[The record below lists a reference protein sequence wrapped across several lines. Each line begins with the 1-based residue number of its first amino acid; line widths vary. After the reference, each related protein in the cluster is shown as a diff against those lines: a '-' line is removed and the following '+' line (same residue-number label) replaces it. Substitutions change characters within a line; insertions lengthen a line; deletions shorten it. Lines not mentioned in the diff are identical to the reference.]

1 MIKLSLYVLSI
12 VFGSFFNLFCD
23 CCSYKDKAQV
33 SSVVPNVT
41 TIENVW
47 IRPSLGP
54 NAAGFATINVDKNK
68 KLIGV
73 EVLSAPISK
82 SIELHTHIKDG
93 DVMRMRAVESFDIK
107 SGFLFNLAP
116 GGEHIMFIDLF
127 RDIQIGDAPVSLRF
141 KFDDGQVVDANAV
154 IRSGQ

>member
-1 MIKLSLYVLSI
+1 MIRLNLYVLL
-12 VFGSFFNLFCD
+12 VVLGSFFNLFCD
-23 CCSYKDKAQV
+23 CCSYKNKTEIV
-33 SSVVPNVT
+33 SVVPKS
-41 TIENVW
+41 TIIEDVW

-54 NAAGFATINVDKNK
+54 NAAGFATINVDKSK

-73 EVLSAPISK
+73 EVVGNPISK

-93 DVMRMRAVESFDIK
+93 DIMRMRAVENFNIK
-107 SGFLFNLAP
+107 SGVLFSLAP
-116 GGEHIMFIDLF
+116 GGDHIMFIDILK
-127 RDIQIGDAPVSLRF
+127 DIQIGDAPVSLRF

>member
-1 MIKLSLYVLSI
+1 
-12 VFGSFFNLFCD
+12 
-23 CCSYKDKAQV
+23 
-33 SSVVPNVT
+33 
-41 TIENVW
+41 
-47 IRPSLGP
+47 
-54 NAAGFATINVDKNK
+54 
-68 KLIGV
+68 
-73 EVLSAPISK
+73 
-82 SIELHTHIKDG
+82 
-93 DVMRMRAVESFDIK
+93 MRMRAVESFDIK